1 MALGNRWEYRL
12 IHKTRDPFDL
22 FSHEPCY
29 FTLFL
34 LGIPYKIL
42 ILTIKSIL
50 WVEQFY
56 LFPLIPT
63 GAVLFV
69 PFKNKWSSSICSE
82 AHLMAQF
89 YLFRRTIGGAVLFV
103 PVHIKWS
110 SSICSGAYLVEQFYL
125 FRSNLSGAVLF
136 MPVQIQWNSSICSGA
151 HITAQFYLFHW

>member
-1 MALGNRWEYRL
+1 MQYRL
-12 IHKTRDPFDL
+12 IRGTCDPFDL

-29 FTLFL
+29 FTLFS
-34 LGIPYKIL
+34 LGIPYKIP

-63 GAVLFV
+63 GAVLSV

-89 YLFRRTIGGAVLFV
+89 YLFRSIFDGVVLFV
-103 PVHIKWS
+103 PTHNRWL
-110 SSICSGAYLVEQFYL
+110 SSIYSGAYSMKQFYL
-125 FRSNLSGAVLF
+125 FRRTINGVVLF
-136 MPVQIQWNSSICSGA
+136 VPLKG
-151 HITAQFYLFHW
+151 F